1 MRTVA
6 RKSTDAQP
14 LIVSLLLEEKMLN
27 ESQLEQLDAI
37 VARDRCS
44 VEESLIGL
52 GFVTEQQIAQMYADH
67 LFLPVYDPS
76 RHGVP
81 ENENEVLKQFITE
94 RMCRDLLI
102 APLRVE
108 RGCLDVVFATP
119 NELLVIDELQL
130 QTGLQIRASI
140 GRFSAVERAINALYG
155 GGEWVGDDLGT
166 VVQSL
171 QHVDTI
177 NEVEPEDDEGEVIHL
192 DQPTPPGRDGRVVR
206 LVNQVLSQ
214 ALSEGASDIHIE
226 PFEDSCSIRFRI
238 DGKLIEIAQP
248 KRSLMVP
255 VVSRLKVLAKID
267 IAEKRIPQD
276 GAISL
281 RTDERRVDLRVSTMP
296 TVHGEKVVLRVL
308 DKGAI
313 PVSITELG
321 LSQNQ
326 ADNLTDS
333 LKMPHGLILV
343 TGPTGS
349 GKSTTLYSCLN
360 GINDPERNIC
370 TVEDP
375 VEYKFDG
382 INQVQVRNKVGLSF
396 ASALRA
402 FLRQDP
408 DIIMVGEVR
417 DQETAEICMRAALT
431 GHLVLST
438 LHTNDA
444 LSAVGRLLD
453 MGIEPFMLGST
464 LRVLQAQRLLRR
476 LCLDCRVPYDCDAQ
490 SAARFGFETD
500 QTLYRAKGCDNC
512 RGTGYRGRVGVF
524 EVIQVT
530 QALEHLIQQ
539 GAPLEELRCTV
550 RESGGAF
557 LLDSALDKVREGI
570 TSVEIALSVKTSLD

>member
-1 MRTVA
+1 MNTVA
-6 RKSTDAQP
+6 NQSTDAQP
-14 LIVSLLLEEKMLN
+14 LIVSLLLAQEMLSDN
-27 ESQLEQLDAI
+27 QLEQLYASM
-37 VARDRCS
+37 VRDRCS
-44 VEESLIGL
+44 VQETLIGL

-67 LFLPVYDPS
+67 LFLPLYDPHRNGLPDNKELS
-76 RHGVP
+76 KYIP
-81 ENENEVLKQFITE
+81 E

-119 NELLVIDELQL
+119 NELMVIDELQM

-140 GRFSAVERAINALYG
+140 GRFTAVERAINALYG
-155 GGEWVGDDLGT
+155 GGEWVSDDLDT
-166 VVQSL
+166 VVRSL
-171 QHVDTI
+171 QHVDT
-177 NEVEPEDDEGEVIHL
+177 VDDTDPDEEESEVIHL
-192 DQPTPPGRDGRVVR
+192 DQPTPPGRDGRIVR

-214 ALSEGASDIHIE
+214 ALTEGASDIHIE
-226 PFEDSCSIRFRI
+226 PFEQYSSIRFRI

-248 KRSLMVP
+248 ARSLMVP
-255 VVSRLKVLAKID
+255 VVSRLKVLARID
-267 IAEKRIPQD
+267 IAEKRVPQD
-276 GAISL
+276 GAISQ
-281 RTDERRVDLRVSTMP
+281 RTADRRVDLRVSTMP

-308 DKGAI
+308 DKRAI
-313 PVSITELG
+313 PVTITELG
-321 LSQNQ
+321 LTQQQ
-326 ADNLTDS
+326 ADDLTDS
-333 LKMPHGLILV
+333 LSMPHGLILV

-375 VEYKFDG
+375 VEYKFEG
-382 INQVQVRNKVGLSF
+382 INQVQVRPKVGLSF

-476 LCLDCRVPYDCDAQ
+476 LCPECRVPYDCDAQ
-490 SAARFGFETD
+490 TSARFGFDTG
-500 QTLYRAKGCDNC
+500 QTLYRARGCDQC

-530 QALEHLIQQ
+530 PTLENLIQQ
-539 GAPLEELRCTV
+539 GAPLDELRCAAQADDV
-550 RESGGAF
+550 SF

-570 TSVEIALSVKTSLD
+570 TSVEIALSVKSSLD

>member
-1 MRTVA
+1 MSTIA
-6 RKSTDAQP
+6 NQSTDAQP
-14 LIVSLLLEEKMLN
+14 LIVSLLLAQEMLSDN
-27 ESQLEQLDAI
+27 QLEQLYASM
-37 VARDRCS
+37 VRDRCS
-44 VEESLIGL
+44 VQETLIGL

-67 LFLPVYDPS
+67 LFLPLYDPHRNGLPDNKELS
-76 RHGVP
+76 KYIP
-81 ENENEVLKQFITE
+81 E

-119 NELLVIDELQL
+119 NELMVIDELQM

-140 GRFSAVERAINALYG
+140 GRFTAVERAINALYG
-155 GGEWVGDDLGT
+155 GGEWVSDDLDT
-166 VVQSL
+166 VVRSL
-171 QHVDTI
+171 QHVDT
-177 NEVEPEDDEGEVIHL
+177 VDDTDPDEEESEVIHL
-192 DQPTPPGRDGRVVR
+192 DQPTPPGRDGRIVR

-214 ALSEGASDIHIE
+214 ALTEGASDIHIE
-226 PFEDSCSIRFRI
+226 PFEQYSSIRFRI
-238 DGKLIEIAQP
+238 DGKLIEIARP
-248 KRSLMVP
+248 ARSLMVP
-255 VVSRLKVLAKID
+255 VVSRLKVLARID
-267 IAEKRIPQD
+267 IAEKRVPQD

-281 RTDERRVDLRVSTMP
+281 RTADRRVDLRVSTMP

-308 DKGAI
+308 DMRAI

-321 LSQNQ
+321 LTQQQ
-326 ADNLTDS
+326 ADDLTDS
-333 LKMPHGLILV
+333 LSMPHGLILV

-375 VEYKFDG
+375 VEYKFEG
-382 INQVQVRNKVGLSF
+382 INQVQVRPKVGLSF

-476 LCLDCRVPYDCDAQ
+476 LCPECRVPYDCDAQ
-490 SAARFGFETD
+490 TSARFGFDTG
-500 QTLYRAKGCDNC
+500 QTLYRARGCDQC

-530 QALEHLIQQ
+530 PTLENLIQQ
-539 GAPLEELRCTV
+539 GAPLEELRSAAQANHV
-550 RESGGAF
+550 SF

-570 TSVEIALSVKTSLD
+570 TSVEIALSVKSSLD